1 MQLIGRTLS
10 PFVRRVAATLNL
22 HGIVFEHLAYSTVDN
37 GADILRF
44 NPLGRV
50 PALVLD
56 DGEVLIDSAA
66 ILDHVE
72 TLAPAGQ
79 GLLPA
84 EGADRRAVLR
94 AESLALGACDKAV
107 AAFTELKRRA
117 PEHRSESVAAGQ
129 LRQVNGG
136 LAALE
141 AMTPDPYLLAERMTQ
156 ADVTTAVLVDFLDVV
171 HPGITLDYPA
181 LCALR
186 DRLNRIEAVGSTR
199 WAG

>member
-22 HGIVFEHLAYSTVDN
+22 YGIPFEHLAYSTVDDLP
-37 GADILRF
+37 AILRY

-56 DGEVLIDSAA
+56 DGEALIDSAA
-66 ILDHVE
+66 ILDHLE
-72 TLAPAGQ
+72 SLAPAAQ
-79 GLLPA
+79 ALIPN
-84 EGADRRAVLR
+84 EGAARRAALR
-94 AESLALGACDKAV
+94 AEALAIGACDKAV

-117 PEHRSESVAAGQ
+117 PEHRSEAVAAGQ
-129 LRQVNGG
+129 LRQVHGG

-141 AMTPDPYLLAERMTQ
+141 AMAPDPFLLGERMSH
-156 ADVTTAVLVDFLDVV
+156 ADIATVVLIDFLDVV
-171 HPGITLDYPA
+171 HPGITADYPA
-181 LCALR
+181 LSALR
-186 DRLNRIEAVGSTR
+186 DRLNKIEAISATR